1 MRNTVG
7 APNMHKVNFES
18 DYSSIEI
25 ILVKKVLIFT
35 LKNRKKFIK
44 NYVNAWEGA
53 LMTGKASVSE
63 VCFKLLRC
71 RFCRFLMIFGSTLAA
86 STLVILLLTIFYSYE
101 PNLCHVPLVFL

>member
-1 MRNTVG
+1 
-7 APNMHKVNFES
+7 MHKVNFES

-53 LMTGKASVSE
+53 LMTVKVSVSE

-71 RFCRFLMIFGSTLAA
+71 RFCRFLMIFGSTLA
-86 STLVILLLTIFYSYE
+86 SPLVILLLTIFYSHE
-101 PNLCHVPLVFL
+101 PKLGHVPLVFL